1 MEPEIENGTRVESP
15 VGADVTTPIESVP
28 QPESP
33 PQPQYQH
40 PEAPSAYPFPA
51 VPPAAYALQ
60 PPAPSHPFPR
70 TRALIAGGAV
80 LSIAIGAGIG
90 TYVVQQRQHRNDQA
104 IAAAQAAQAAKPQPV
119 TAGVRADGSHYGTLF
134 AYLLPMPD
142 GYTLGP
148 YDANYGN
155 NSYVSAA
162 QITTQLEDLLS
173 GIPKSDMSTA
183 KGALANTHLK
193 GVAVRTLENSSNS
206 SVVISIEL
214 LQFDV
219 KDAKSAAASFTSLV
233 SDLNVF
239 RNGPSVPG
247 YGQAKC
253 VLPPGLGSDQL
264 DEMLCVASSGDIEV
278 MVDAQGET
286 PLAQNEIA
294 TLVGQQ
300 LDRLKTSQT
309 IDPRP

>member
-1 MEPEIENGTRVESP
+1 MEPEIESGTGVENP
-15 VGADVTTPIESVP
+15 AGADVTTPIEFAP
-28 QPESP
+28 RLESP
-33 PQPQYQH
+33 PQPQQQYQN
-40 PEAPSAYPFPA
+40 PDAPPAYPFPA
-51 VPPAAYALQ
+51 FYAPQ
-60 PPAPSHPFPR
+60 PPAPARAFPL
-70 TRALIAGGAV
+70 TRVLIATGAV

-90 TYVVQQRQHRNDQA
+90 AYIVQQRQHRNDQA
-104 IAAAQAAQAAKPQPV
+104 IAAAEAVQAAKPKPA
-119 TAGVRADGSHYGTLF
+119 TAAVRADGSHYGTLF
-134 AYLLPMPD
+134 AYLLPIPD

-162 QITTQLEDLLS
+162 QITTQLQDLLS
-173 GIPKSDMSTA
+173 GIPKSDMSNA

-193 GVAVRTLENSSNS
+193 GVAVRTLESSSNT

-214 LQFDV
+214 LQYDV
-219 KDAKSAAASFTSLV
+219 KDAKSAADSFNTLV

-239 RNGPSVPG
+239 RTGPSVPG

-253 VLPPGLGSDQL
+253 VLPPGLGSDKL
-264 DEMLCVASSGDIEV
+264 DEMLCVASSGDVEV
-278 MVDAQGET
+278 MIDAQGET
-286 PLAQNEIA
+286 PLDQNQVA